1 MRQFFKFFLAAFL
14 AVFAGLLFIF
24 MVAGV
29 AITSG
34 GQEKKVKVSDKS
46 VLTIDFKK
54 AIPELT
60 NNVEEGSMEL
70 FGPDQLGLA
79 DIVFTIRQAA
89 QDPKIEGI
97 YLGVGSLQSGFA
109 TSRVIRQA
117 LLEFKESNKF
127 IVAYAKGYSQ
137 NAYYLASVADQVY
150 LNPLGYIDLKGFASQ
165 VMYFKEMFD
174 NIGLDMQVTYV
185 GDFKSATEP
194 FRRTNMSDANR
205 KQVRA
210 FLNDYYDLFLTDL
223 AAARGLSKEDVR
235 TAVDSLSGG
244 TPEEA
249 LAAKLIDGITYNDQV
264 KSKLRTLLDI
274 DEDAQI
280 NQVKLLSYFKT
291 LKKPDL
297 KLAEN
302 KIAVVN
308 AEGTINTSDEN
319 GAVGDKRF
327 VHILQQI
334 RQDKDVKAVVLRVNS
349 PGGDALASEN
359 IWREIELMKESGR
372 KVVVSMGNYAASGGY
387 YISCNADSI
396 IAEPN
401 TLTGSIGVFMIL
413 PSIHKMLTEKLN
425 IYLDT
430 VKTGAF
436 SGGFSPLYDLT
447 DAEKNL
453 LKRRT
458 ESLYQTFLQRVA
470 DGRGMTKEQVHAIA
484 QGRVWTGRKA
494 LEIGLV
500 DKLGGLDD
508 AIKMAADMEDLRS
521 YMVDN
526 YPKIENK
533 WEKLVNELTGIE
545 DEDKGIIK
553 KAMMKNE
560 LGSLYPYYSHVKEL
574 LQADQMQMRMPYIIE
589 F

>member
-1 MRQFFKFFLAAFL
+1 MRQFFKIFLAAFF
-14 AVFAGLLFIF
+14 AVFAAAFFVFIIISVT
-24 MVAGV
+24 VAS
-29 AITSG
+29 A
-34 GQEKKVKVSDKS
+34 GQEKHVTISEKS
-46 VLTIDFKK
+46 ILTMELKDY
-54 AIPELT
+54 IPELT
-60 NNVEEGSMEL
+60 NNIKEESMDL
-70 FGPDQLGLA
+70 FSSDRLGLA
-79 DIVFTIRQAA
+79 DIVYTLRQAA

-97 YLGVGSLQSGFA
+97 YLGVSSLQSGFA
-109 TSRVIRQA
+109 TTRVIRNA
-117 LLEFKESNKF
+117 LTEFKESGKF

-137 NAYYLASVADQVY
+137 NAYYLASAADYLY

-194 FRRTNMSDANR
+194 FRRTNMSEANR
-205 KQVRA
+205 KQVRE
-210 FLNDYYDLFLTDL
+210 FLDDYYDLFLTDL
-223 AAARGLSKEDVR
+223 SASRGISKEEAR
-235 TAVDSLSGG
+235 KAIDSLAGG
-244 TPEEA
+244 TPETA
-249 LAAKLIDGITYNDQV
+249 LEAKLIDGITYNDQV
-264 KSKLRTLLDI
+264 KTKLRSLLAI
-274 DEDAQI
+274 DKDANI
-280 NQVKLLSYFKT
+280 NQVRLLNYFKS
-291 LKKPDL
+291 LDKPNL

-308 AEGTINTSDEN
+308 AEGTINRSDEN

-327 VHILQQI
+327 VRILQKI
-334 RQDKDVKAVVLRVNS
+334 RKDEDIKAVVLRVNS

-396 IAEPN
+396 LAEPN
-401 TLTGSIGVFMIL
+401 TLTGSIGVFMML
-413 PSIHKMLTEKLN
+413 PSIHKMLTDKLN
-425 IYLDT
+425 IFVDT

-453 LKRRT
+453 LTRRT
-458 ESLYQTFLQRVA
+458 ESLYQTFLKRVA

-494 LEIGLV
+494 VEIGLV

-508 AIKMAADMEDLRS
+508 AIQMAADMTDLPS

-526 YPKIENK
+526 YPKMEDK
-533 WEKLVNELTGIE
+533 WQKLVNELTGLE
-545 DEDKGIIK
+545 EEDKGIIK
-553 KAMMKNE
+553 KALMKNE
-560 LGSLYPYYSHVKEL
+560 LGPLYPYYSHIKEM
-574 LQADQMQMRMPYIIE
+574 LQADQMQMRLPYIIE

>member
-1 MRQFFKFFLAAFL
+1 MRQFIKFFLAAFL
-14 AVFAGLLFIF
+14 AVFAGLFFIF

-29 AITSG
+29 ALTSS
-34 GQEKKVKVSDKS
+34 GQEKKVKVKDNSI
-46 VLTIDFKK
+46 LTIDFPKP
-54 AIPELT
+54 IPELT
-60 NNVEEGSMEL
+60 NNVKEESTAL
-70 FGPDQLGLA
+70 FAPEQLGVS
-79 DIVFTIRQAA
+79 DIVFTLQQAA
-89 QDPKIEGI
+89 QDPKIKGI
-97 YLGVGSLQSGFA
+97 YLGVNNLQSGFA
-109 TSRVIRQA
+109 TTRVVREA
-117 LLEFKESNKF
+117 LSEFKESGKF
-127 IVAYAKGYSQ
+127 IVAYAKSYSQ

-150 LNPLGYIDLKGFASQ
+150 LNPLGYIDLKGFAAKI
-165 VMYFKEMFD
+165 MYFKEMFD

-210 FLNDYYDLFLTDL
+210 FLDDYYDLFLTDL
-223 AAARGLSKEDVR
+223 SAARGISKNEVR
-235 TAVDSLSGG
+235 LAVDSLAGG
-244 TPEEA
+244 TPEMA
-249 LAAKLIDGITYNDQV
+249 LEAKLIDGITYNDQV
-264 KSKLRTLLDI
+264 QTKLRSLLEI
-274 DEDAQI
+274 EEDAKI
-280 NQVKLLSYFKT
+280 NQVNLLNYYKT

-297 KLAEN
+297 KSAKN

-319 GAVGDKRF
+319 GAVGDRRF
-327 VHILQQI
+327 VRILQQI
-334 RQDKDVKAVVLRVNS
+334 RNDEDVKAVVLRVNS

-359 IWREIELMKESGR
+359 IWREVELMKESGR

-401 TLTGSIGVFMIL
+401 TLTGSIGVFMML
-413 PSIHKMLTEKLN
+413 PSINKMLTEKLN

-447 DAEKNL
+447 PAEKNRL
-453 LKRRT
+453 TYRT

-470 DGRGMTKEQVHAIA
+470 DGRGMTKAQVHAIA

-494 LEIGLV
+494 VEIGLV

-508 AIKMAADMEDLRS
+508 AIQMAADMEDLPT

-526 YPKIENK
+526 YPKIGNK
-533 WEKLVNELTGIE
+533 WEKLISELTGIE
-545 DEDKGIIK
+545 DEDKGVIR
-553 KAMMKNE
+553 KAMMQHE
-560 LGSLYPYYSHVKEL
+560 LGNLYPYYSYIKEM
-574 LQADQMQMRMPYIIE
+574 LQADQMQMRLPYIIE